1 MSNIKVIKFD
11 LPINGI
17 KVKTLDELRDNLSD
31 ELVTLARSGQLER
44 WLGSRKLTEVAQ
56 AVAAAVE
63 AEPDDKALFLALC
76 QVLEVEVHPDDVAAL
91 FDEPPQAGRG
101 FEVKDIYLEAIYEK
115 LQNFSQADFDE
126 ILILINAIEER
137 RVRDELLRN
146 CQLMEVKL
154 PDIGDFDEVAVIELL
169 VRPGDIVQIE
179 QSIITVESAKAS
191 MEIVAP
197 FAGVVRELKVKLGDV
212 ISTGSLLLLL
222 QKI

>member
-91 FDEPPQAGRG
+91 FDEPPQAGRV

-179 QSIITVESAKAS
+179 QSIIMVESAKAS

-197 FAGVVRELKVKLGDV
+197 FAGVVKELKVKLGDV

>member
-1 MSNIKVIKFD
+1 MSSIKVIKFD

-17 KVKTLDELRDNLSD
+17 KVKTLDELRDNLTD

-44 WLGSRKLTEVAQ
+44 WLGSRKLTEAAQ

-63 AEPDDKALFLALC
+63 AEPDYKALFLALC

-126 ILILINAIEER
+126 ILIFINSIEER

-169 VRPGDIVQIE
+169 VRPGDIVQTE

-212 ISTGSLLLLL
+212 IATGSLLLLL